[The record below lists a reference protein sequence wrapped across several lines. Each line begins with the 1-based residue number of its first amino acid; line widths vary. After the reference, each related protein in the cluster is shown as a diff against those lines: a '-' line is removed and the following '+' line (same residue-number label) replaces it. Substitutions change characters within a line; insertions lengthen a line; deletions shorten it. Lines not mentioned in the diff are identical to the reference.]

1 MSTGWRTTFLNF
13 KVSRCKDG
21 TFCRGV
27 ASFTMKGKKAKKQME
42 AITML
47 GRKLFYRAVLILMA
61 LALAL
66 AAGCSAVSRPAVSAG
81 VQAVPGGG
89 GPVGSQPLALIGQ
102 SSQPV
107 ALMNRGI
114 TVVGTGKASGTP
126 DVANI
131 SVGVETVAASVQQA
145 VDDNKAKMT
154 QLLDAL
160 QSLGIADKDI
170 QTSNYGVY
178 TERQSVPVPDGKG
191 DQGPVSYHVTNQ
203 VNVIVRDVNKLG
215 DVLDK
220 VVAAGANNIYGVN
233 FSVADTSKLQ
243 AGARAKAIEDAKSRA
258 ESLAKLAGVALGDV
272 MSVSEIIG
280 GSGPIYGV
288 MESAKMGSGGGGAPI
303 QPGEL
308 EVNMSVQ
315 VTFAIK

>member
-1 MSTGWRTTFLNF
+1 
-13 KVSRCKDG
+13 
-21 TFCRGV
+21 
-27 ASFTMKGKKAKKQME
+27 
-42 AITML
+42 
-47 GRKLFYRAVLILMA
+47 
-61 LALAL
+61 
-66 AAGCSAVSRPAVSAG
+66 
-81 VQAVPGGG
+81 
-89 GPVGSQPLALIGQ
+89 
-102 SSQPV
+102 
-107 ALMNRGI
+107 
-114 TVVGTGKASGTP
+114 VGTGKASGTP

-131 SVGVETVAASVQQA
+131 NIGVETVAASVQQA
-145 VDDNKAKMT
+145 VNDNKAKMT
-154 QLLDAL
+154 KLLDAL

-178 TERQSVPVPDGKG
+178 TERQAVPVPDGKG

-233 FSVADTSKLQ
+233 FSVADTSKLEDD
-243 AGARAKAIEDAKSRA
+243 ARAKAIANAKDRA
-258 ESLAKLAGVALGDV
+258 ASLAKLTGVTLSDV
-272 MSVSEIIG
+272 MNVSEVLS
-280 GSGPIYGV
+280 GSGPVYGV
-288 MESAKMGSGGGGAPI
+288 MESAKMGLGGGGTPI

>member
-1 MSTGWRTTFLNF
+1 
-13 KVSRCKDG
+13 
-21 TFCRGV
+21 
-27 ASFTMKGKKAKKQME
+27 
-42 AITML
+42 ML
-47 GRKLFYRAVLILMA
+47 GRKLFYGAGLIVVAVLA
-61 LALAL
+61 VAL

-81 VQAVPGGG
+81 VQAVPAGG
-89 GPVGSQPLALIGQ
+89 GPSGSQPVALIGQ

-107 ALMNRGI
+107 APTNRGI

-131 SVGVETVAASVQQA
+131 NIGVETVAASVQQA

-154 QLLDAL
+154 TLLDAL
-160 QSLGIADKDI
+160 KSLGIADKDI
-170 QTSNYGVY
+170 QTSNYSVY
-178 TERQSVPVPDGKG
+178 TERQPVPVPNGKG
-191 DQGPVSYHVTNQ
+191 DQGPVSYHVNNQ
-203 VNVIVRDVNKLG
+203 VNVVVRDVNKLG

-243 AGARAKAIEDAKSRA
+243 ADARAKAIEDAKSRA
-258 ESLAKLAGVALGDV
+258 ESLAKLAGVTLGDV
-272 MSVSEIIG
+272 MNVSEIIG

-288 MESAKMGSGGGGAPI
+288 MDSAKMGLGGGGAPI

>member
-1 MSTGWRTTFLNF
+1 
-13 KVSRCKDG
+13 
-21 TFCRGV
+21 
-27 ASFTMKGKKAKKQME
+27 
-42 AITML
+42 ML
-47 GRKLFYRAVLILMA
+47 GRKTFYGTVLMVVA
-61 LALAL
+61 AALAL
-66 AAGCSAVSRPAVSAG
+66 AAGCSAVSTPAVSAG
-81 VQAVPGGG
+81 VQAVPAGGG
-89 GPVGSQPLALIGQ
+89 AGGSQPVALIGQ

-107 ALMNRGI
+107 APTNRGI

-126 DVANI
+126 DLANI
-131 SVGVETVAASVQQA
+131 NVGVETGAASAQQA
-145 VDDNKAKMT
+145 VNDNKAKMT

-160 QSLGIADKDI
+160 KSLGVADKDV

-178 TERQSVPVPDGKG
+178 TERQPVPGPESKG
-191 DQGPVSYHVTNQ
+191 GEGPVSYRVTNQ
-203 VNVIVRDVNKLG
+203 VNVTVRDIAKLG

-243 AGARAKAIEDAKSRA
+243 ADARAKAIEDARSRA
-258 ESLAKLAGVALGDV
+258 ESLAKLTGVALGDV

-280 GSGPIYGV
+280 GAGPIYGV
-288 MESAKMGSGGGGAPI
+288 MESAKMGLGGGTPI

-308 EVNMSVQ
+308 EVNMNVQ

>member
-1 MSTGWRTTFLNF
+1 
-13 KVSRCKDG
+13 
-21 TFCRGV
+21 
-27 ASFTMKGKKAKKQME
+27 
-42 AITML
+42 ML
-47 GRKLFYRAVLILMA
+47 GRKLFYRAVLMA
-61 LALAL
+61 AAVLALAL

-81 VQAVPGGG
+81 VQAVPAGG
-89 GPVGSQPLALIGQ
+89 GPSGSQPVALIGQ

-107 ALMNRGI
+107 APTNRGI

-131 SVGVETVAASVQQA
+131 NVGVETQAASVQQA
-145 VDDNKAKMT
+145 VNDNKAKMT
-154 QLLDAL
+154 KLLDAL
-160 QSLGIADKDI
+160 KSLGIADKDI

-178 TERQSVPVPDGKG
+178 TERQPMPGLEGKG
-191 DQGPVSYHVTNQ
+191 GEGPVSYRVTNQ
-203 VNVIVRDVNKLG
+203 VNVMVRDIAKLG

-220 VVAAGANNIYGVN
+220 VVAAGANNVYGVN

-243 AGARAKAIEDAKSRA
+243 ADARAKAIEDAKSRA
-258 ESLAKLAGVALGDV
+258 ESLAKLTDVTLGDV
-272 MSVSEIIG
+272 MNVSEVLG
-280 GSGPIYGV
+280 GPGSVYGV
-288 MESAKMGSGGGGAPI
+288 MDSAKMGLGGGGAPI